1 VVDGRVAGVLER
13 KAYCAV
19 HTEAAAI
26 LGPRMTRRKSFIGVA
41 VALVLV
47 GAGVAAALLLTGQ
60 KNGATRTKQSAKTT
74 TAAELP
80 ADAQPLPR
88 SHAKAVEPKSGVV
101 PSDDESNDKQSPE
114 YLAAHPPKSRPPTD
128 AEIRQELARY
138 KAFRRSVDPHQF
150 DNQLL
155 PDNVLT
161 QVTGWQT
168 SVASVFTDFGLPIAC
183 PVNGGTL
190 HRDDLGVANKTLPCG
205 TMVTFRYHGKGIRV
219 PVIDRGPYIEGREW
233 DLTGATAVALAFPG
247 LDQID
252 WKID

>member
-1 VVDGRVAGVLER
+1 
-13 KAYCAV
+13 
-19 HTEAAAI
+19 
-26 LGPRMTRRKSFIGVA
+26 MTRRKSFIGVA

-47 GAGVAAALLLTGQ
+47 AAGVAAAVVLTDQ
-60 KNGATRTKQSAKTT
+60 KNAAKRTKPAASSRTT

-88 SHAKAVEPKSGVV
+88 SHAKAVEPETGVV
-101 PSDDESNDKQSPE
+101 PSDDEPTNKQSPE
-114 YLAAHPPKSRPPTD
+114 YLAAHPPKSRAPTD

-138 KAFRRSVDPHQF
+138 QAFKRSIDPRRF
-150 DNQLL
+150 ENRLL

-183 PVNGGTL
+183 QVNGGIL

-205 TMVTFRYHGKGIRV
+205 TMITFRYHGKGIRV

-233 DLTGATAVALAFPG
+233 DLTGATAVALDFPG
-247 LDQID
+247 LGDID
-252 WKID
+252 WKIG

>member
-1 VVDGRVAGVLER
+1 
-13 KAYCAV
+13 
-19 HTEAAAI
+19 
-26 LGPRMTRRKSFIGVA
+26 MTRRKSFIGVA

-47 GAGVAAALLLTGQ
+47 AAGVAAAVVLTDQ
-60 KNGATRTKQSAKTT
+60 KNAAKRTKPPASSRTT

-88 SHAKAVEPKSGVV
+88 SHAKAVEPQTGVV
-101 PSDDESNDKQSPE
+101 PSDDQPNDKQSPE
-114 YLAAHPPKSRPPTD
+114 YLAAHPPKSRAPTD
-128 AEIRQELARY
+128 AEIRQELSRY
-138 KAFRRSVDPHQF
+138 KAFKRSIDPRQF

-183 PVNGGTL
+183 QVNGGIL

-205 TMVTFRYHGKGIRV
+205 TMVTFRYQGKGIRV

-233 DLTGATAVALAFPG
+233 DLTGATAVALNFPG
-247 LDQID
+247 LGDID
-252 WKID
+252 WKIG